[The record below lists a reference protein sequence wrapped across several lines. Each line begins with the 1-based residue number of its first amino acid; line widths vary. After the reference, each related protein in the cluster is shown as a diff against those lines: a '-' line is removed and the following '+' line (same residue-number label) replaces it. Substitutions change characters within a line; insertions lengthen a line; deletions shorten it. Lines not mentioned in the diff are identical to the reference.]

1 MRSHFLSRV
10 FYCAELVRGLVGQTI
25 CLPGLTIWPSRRK
38 GVEVQCSASHQE
50 TLVSNL
56 RMFFS
61 GGQYMYN
68 VYCTGQEGQ
77 LIKRVHICIVGTTPA
92 HLRWHTVPFY
102 TQYHSDSDCTVYS
115 HCHCVTV
122 YTVHWWTGPCHTVAA
137 APLVSQY
144 HLKHTANKVSPIHC
158 TSVLFIAIFHTQFS
172 WLFAL
177 RATFNPFVFAPIRA
191 DTGAPQVLQW
201 PQSYNGIHN
210 RVLGLA

>member
-38 GVEVQCSASHQE
+38 GVEVQCSASHQG

-61 GGQYMYN
+61 EGQYMYN

-102 TQYHSDSDCTVYS
+102 TQYHSDSDCN
-115 HCHCVTV
+115 
-122 YTVHWWTGPCHTVAA
+122 WWTGPCHTVAA

-172 WLFAL
+172 
-177 RATFNPFVFAPIRA
+177 
-191 DTGAPQVLQW
+191 
-201 PQSYNGIHN
+201 
-210 RVLGLA
+210 

>member
-68 VYCTGQEGQ
+68 VYCTEGQ

-102 TQYHSDSDCTVYS
+102 TQYHSDSDCTVYTDEQDYVTQYHS
-115 HCHCVTV
+115 DSDCTLMNRTMLHSSSTTTSQSVPLKAHCKQSFPNPLYKCTLHSNLP
-122 YTVHWWTGPCHTVAA
+122 YTVQLAIC
-137 APLVSQY
+137 
-144 HLKHTANKVSPIHC
+144 TARHIQPICLCPNQSGHRC
-158 TSVLFIAIFHTQFS
+158 SSGSTM
-172 WLFAL
+172 
-177 RATFNPFVFAPIRA
+177 AT
-191 DTGAPQVLQW
+191 VLQW
-201 PQSYNGIHN
+201 HPQ
-210 RVLGLA
+210 